1 MHWGLRSDLI
11 MKSIRL
17 LPPMKRSIHAVDDT
31 MCIPWVTL
39 WKGALRTAAKNE
51 QGQCCAITLAVQ
63 LKEDR

>member
-1 MHWGLRSDLI
+1 
-11 MKSIRL
+11 
-17 LPPMKRSIHAVDDT
+17 MKRSIHAVDDT